1 MRVIHNTKSIMS
13 AKDIILKP
21 IDSKS
26 ANSFV
31 KKHHYSG
38 KVVNNSQLHFWVFY
52 KWILGGVM
60 SFWPSTDKSKLIG
73 LIEGTWW
80 NEFIELNRMAFSDL
94 LPKNS
99 ESRAIAI
106 SIKLLK
112 KHTPQIKWIISF
124 ADGCQCWDGTIY
136 RASGFELTQIK
147 ENNVLCIRNDWV
159 VIHKLTL
166 ESWPMRKRE
175 ELWWRS
181 YYDITW
187 WKYNFD
193 KYVEIVSWKRLA
205 WFMLRYIK
213 HLQPWLKRNYKI
225 LQYTEIERLGAW
237 MYKGEKTMR
246 GELENK
252 ASCFP
257 QEESGAIPTTT
268 LQNIDLTI

>member
-38 KVVNNSQLHFWVFY
+38 KVVDNSQLHFWVFY

-80 NEFIELNRMAFSDL
+80 NEFIELNRMAFSEL

-106 SIKLLK
+106 SIRLLK
-112 KHTPQIKWIISF
+112 QKAPHLKWIISF
-124 ADGCQCWDGTIY
+124 ADGCQCGDGTIY
-136 RASGFELTQIK
+136 RASGFELTDIK
-147 ENNVLCIRNDWV
+147 KNVRIVLLNNGEITHEIN
-159 VIHKLTL
+159 
-166 ESWPMRKRE
+166 RKDPKHNINIYGVKE
-175 ELWWRS
+175 
-181 YYDITW
+181 
-187 WKYNFD
+187 K
-193 KYVEIVSWKRLA
+193 VGG
-205 WFMLRYIK
+205 FMLRYIK
-213 HLQPWLKRNYKI
+213 HLVPGLTRNYKI
-225 LQYTEIERLGAW
+225 LQYSEIEKAW
-237 MYKGEKTMR
+237 ASMYKGAKIVR
-246 GELENK
+246 GEYENNT
-252 ASCFP
+252 P
-257 QEESGAIPTTT
+257 GYLPGESGAIPTTT
-268 LQNIDLTI
+268 LQ